1 MADDFYSSLSCGR
14 YFFSGVDGA
23 AGCLTF
29 ALTFSAFTSTLLL
42 AFAEAAA
49 LIPVVLLASAGFVGV
64 DLFAADAGSFFT
76 GVSFA
81 ALCFFA
87 VVV

>member
-1 MADDFYSSLSCGR
+1 M
-14 YFFSGVDGA
+14 
-23 AGCLTF
+23 TF
-29 ALTFSAFTSTLLL
+29 ALTFSAFTSILLL

-64 DLFAADAGSFFT
+64 GLFAAYAGSFFT

-87 VVV
+87 VVVCAGDLALVALADFIL